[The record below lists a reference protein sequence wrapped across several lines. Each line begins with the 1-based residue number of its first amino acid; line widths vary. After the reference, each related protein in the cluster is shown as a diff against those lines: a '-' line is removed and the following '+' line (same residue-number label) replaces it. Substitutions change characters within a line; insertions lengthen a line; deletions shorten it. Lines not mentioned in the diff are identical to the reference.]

1 MARLPPLSDAF
12 HDFPDA
18 PLLVGYSG
26 GLDSTV
32 LLHALARRAGTGR
45 LRALHVD
52 HGLQAESGDWA
63 AHCRQACEA
72 LGVPLAIRRMDV
84 RESGR
89 GVEAA
94 ARDARHAAL
103 AAAMQPDEVLVLAHH
118 RDDQAETFLLRALR
132 GSGVDG
138 LAAMR
143 RWRGFGPGR
152 LWRPL
157 LDTGRDVLLAYAHA
171 QRLRWVEDPG
181 NAGVEFDRNYLRNA
195 VLPALAGRWP
205 HAAAALARSA
215 ALCAQASSLLSAH
228 DHARLAEVRAG
239 APDRLSRQALLAL
252 DVPTRSRVLRAWV
265 AALGL
270 PPLPAGGLERLQRE
284 LIPARRDAEAAYRWQ
299 GAGIRA
305 WRDVLQAGPFPP
317 PLPAGWRQDWDGT
330 GTCLLPG
337 GDTLQLDPQ
346 VPQALPAMEVHARRG
361 GERIRLPGRDHSHAL
376 KHVLQDLGIP
386 PWERGCMPL
395 LSTARGELLAAGD
408 RILSATFSDWLE
420 RNGLRLHWHRAQ
432 GRGSVPPVD

>member
-1 MARLPPLSDAF
+1 MARPPLLFDAF
-12 HDFPDA
+12 HDLPGA

-32 LLHALARRAGTGR
+32 LLHALARHAGADR

-52 HGLQAESGDWA
+52 HGLQAESGEWA
-63 AHCRQACEA
+63 EHCRQACDA
-72 LGVPLAIRRMDV
+72 LGVPLEIRRVDV
-84 RESGR
+84 RENGR
-89 GVEAA
+89 GPEAA
-94 ARDARHAAL
+94 ARDARY
-103 AAAMQPDEVLVLAHH
+103 AAMAAVMQPGEVLALAHH

-132 GSGVDG
+132 SSGVDG

-157 LDTGRDVLLAYAHA
+157 LDTGRDVLQSYAHA

-181 NAGVEFDRNYLRNA
+181 NAGVEFDRNYLRNT

-205 HAAAALARSA
+205 HAAAALAQSA
-215 ALCAQASSLLSAH
+215 SLCAQASSLLSTH
-228 DHARLAEVRAG
+228 DHAHLAEVQAG

-252 DVPTRSRVLRAWV
+252 EAATRSRVLRAWA

-270 PPLPAGGLERLQRE
+270 PPLPAGGVERLQRD
-284 LIPARRDAEAAYRWQ
+284 LVPARPDAEAAYRWQ
-299 GAGIRA
+299 NAEIRA
-305 WRDVLQAGPFPP
+305 WRDMLQAGPFPP
-317 PLPAGWRQDWDGT
+317 PLPPVWRQDWDGT
-330 GTCLLPG
+330 GTCVLPG
-337 GDTLQLDPQ
+337 GDTLQLGPRM
-346 VPQALPAMEVHARRG
+346 PEAPLEMEVHARRG
-361 GERIRLPGRDHSHAL
+361 GERIRLPGRGHRHAL

-395 LSTARGELLAAGD
+395 LSTPAGELLAAGD

-420 RNGLRLHWHRAQ
+420 RHGLRLHWHRAQ